1 MFIPTED
8 KGVSNMGN
16 AVKVTFSAVTHA
28 GTAYTSNND
37 RIYANGRFIH
47 PSAADYSQI
56 SLEMVDTRFFFALSG
71 HMEDDESGVSLI
83 SDLKKFHQKAS
94 ASSKGINVK
103 LDDLVQVVEQASN
116 LIHSLSLGDNDF
128 GERKP
133 SFSGILIEDGQIAA
147 VSLGNYRIYKLE
159 GDTFK
164 LFVND
169 YKRAERLLKMGIIS
183 DEQAEMLTRQQKAAM
198 EEARTTVKKSDIY
211 PLRAGTTYLICSAGL
226 SDVVDED
233 TIYDILAS
241 GAEPDE
247 TAGELVTEALA
258 KEPEEAVSAMVIR
271 IEEAGEQY
279 GYDDDAA
286 RPVQHRTPSVRVQ
299 PRYGMP
305 AAARRRQIPV
315 DAGKIAAIAV
325 LVLLATAVI
334 LGGYR
339 LWKMI
344 SPQAKEPA
352 PDDIPAI
359 VDNGGDKTDPSM
371 NDDAPDGQGQDGDQE
386 PTDETPDN
394 TGGGETTQ
402 PGNTAGGGG
411 VGSEGTTY
419 VVRPGDML
427 MKIAKKFYGDES
439 KYVLIMEAN
448 DLKDPDKIFV
458 GQELKIPPLP

>member
-1 MFIPTED
+1 
-8 KGVSNMGN
+8 MGN

-47 PSAADYSQI
+47 PSAADYAQI

-71 HMEDDESGVSLI
+71 YMEDDESGVSLI
-83 SDLKKFHQKAS
+83 SDLKRFHQKAS

-103 LDDLVQVVEQASN
+103 LDELVQVVEQASN
-116 LIHSLSLGDNDF
+116 LIHSISLGDSDF

-169 YKRAERLLKMGIIS
+169 YKRAERLLKMGIID
-183 DEQAEMLTRQQKAAM
+183 DEQAEILTKQQKAAM

-211 PLRAGTTYLICSAGL
+211 PLRPGTTYLICSTGL
-226 SDVVDED
+226 AESVDED

-241 GAEPDE
+241 GADPDVA
-247 TAGELVTEALA
+247 AGDLVAEALG

-271 IEEAGEQY
+271 VEDAGEQFE
-279 GYDDDAA
+279 DEDEMV
-286 RPVQHRTPSVRVQ
+286 RPMQYRTPPVRVQ
-299 PRYGMP
+299 PRYGTP
-305 AAARRRQIPV
+305 AAARRRQVPV
-315 DAGKIAAIAV
+315 DAGKIAAILV
-325 LVLLATAVI
+325 LVVLATAVI

-339 LWKMI
+339 IWKLV
-344 SPQAKEPA
+344 SPQAKEPD
-352 PDDIPAI
+352 PGDVPAI
-359 VDNGGDKTDPSM
+359 VDNGGGTDPSET
-371 NDDAPDGQGQDGDQE
+371 DDTDMPDGLEPDEDQE
-386 PTDETPDN
+386 PADETPDD
-394 TGGGETTQ
+394 TGSGGTGQTGT
-402 PGNTAGGGG
+402 PGNTGDEYV
-411 VGSEGTTY
+411 VGPDGTTY
-419 VVRPGDML
+419 VVKPGDML
-427 MKIAKKFYGDES
+427 MKIAKNFYGDES

-448 DLKDPDKIFV
+448 NIQDPDKIFV
-458 GQELKIPPLP
+458 GQELKIPPIP